1 MRPIVNMPEDDRVTD
16 IGNMH
21 KNLVEIA
28 SVILEISWRTDR
40 QTDRQRDTQTER
52 RTDGHTRHNT
62 SQPLPA
68 REVKKNYSGYAT
80 CFTAGGA
87 IREPENPL
95 KIQVLGSPAP
105 RGRTAPRGHN

>member
-40 QTDRQRDTQTER
+40 QTDRETHRQRDAQTDILVTILR
-52 RTDGHTRHNT
+52 NR
-62 SQPLPA
+62 SP
-68 REVKKNYSGYAT
+68 REK
-80 CFTAGGA
+80 
-87 IREPENPL
+87 
-95 KIQVLGSPAP
+95 
-105 RGRTAPRGHN
+105 

>member
-40 QTDRQRDTQTER
+40 QTDRETHR
-52 RTDGHTRHNT
+52 RTYS
-62 SQPLPA
+62 SQYFA
-68 REVKKNYSGYAT
+68 
-80 CFTAGGA
+80 
-87 IREPENPL
+87 
-95 KIQVLGSPAP
+95 
-105 RGRTAPRGHN
+105 TAPRERSKKEL